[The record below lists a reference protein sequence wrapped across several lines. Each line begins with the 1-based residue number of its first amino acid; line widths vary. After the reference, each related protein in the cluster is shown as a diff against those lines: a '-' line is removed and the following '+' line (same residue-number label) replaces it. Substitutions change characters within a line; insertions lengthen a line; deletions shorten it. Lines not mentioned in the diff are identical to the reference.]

1 MVVKY
6 RRKVITDQMS
16 DRLKEMFE
24 LIRAAFNQRRK
35 TLLNAVGNAANL
47 SYSKEQVREALSKMG
62 KEETIRGEALT
73 LQEFAEL
80 TELLTK

>member
-1 MVVKY
+1 
-6 RRKVITDQMS
+6 MS
-16 DRLKEMFE
+16 QKTGRSK
-24 LIRAAFNQRRK
+24 QRRK

-47 SYSKEQVREALSKMG
+47 SYSKEQIREALLKMG

>member
-1 MVVKY
+1 
-6 RRKVITDQMS
+6 
-16 DRLKEMFE
+16 MFE

>member
-1 MVVKY
+1 
-6 RRKVITDQMS
+6 
-16 DRLKEMFE
+16 MFD

-47 SYSKEQVREALSKMG
+47 SYTKEQIKEALIKMG

-80 TELLTK
+80 TDLLVK

>member
-1 MVVKY
+1 M
-6 RRKVITDQMS
+6 RTEQ
-16 DRLKEMFE
+16 EMFD

-47 SYSKEQVREALSKMG
+47 SYSKEQLKQALSEMG

-80 TELLTK
+80 TERLMKRH